1 MFCKIR
7 SKLFDLYYS
16 IADYNKLI
24 LCTSLRQLIK
34 GVTKT
39 DILCAVIEHN
49 AHVERICKHVSNSTK
64 VEKKQNKKYITYLV
78 LQH

>member
-1 MFCKIR
+1 MHVF
-7 SKLFDLYYS
+7 
-16 IADYNKLI
+16 
-24 LCTSLRQLIK
+24 TTVK

-49 AHVERICKHVSNSTK
+49 AHEERICKHVSKSTK
-64 VEKKQNKKYITYLV
+64 VEKKQNKKYITYLA